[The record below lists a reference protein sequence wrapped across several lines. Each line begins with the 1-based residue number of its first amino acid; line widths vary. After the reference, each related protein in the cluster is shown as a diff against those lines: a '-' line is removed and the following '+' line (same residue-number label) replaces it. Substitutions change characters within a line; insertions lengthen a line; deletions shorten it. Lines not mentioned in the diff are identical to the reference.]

1 MVCRNPLDG
10 ALLLSGG
17 GRRADGKNIPLDVSH
32 LWDYGSGALSVMG
45 LIRLDYAPLWAV
57 LGLFFEEVCWFM
69 RQEAEERG

>member
-1 MVCRNPLDG
+1 MLGIFTIEFLTGGLLRLITG
-10 ALLLSGG
+10 AC
-17 GRRADGKNIPLDVSH
+17 P
-32 LWDYGSGALSVMG
+32 WDYGSGALSVMG